1 MAESSGVSAEDL
13 KAKITEVL
21 QASHVDIEDMSGGC
35 GQAFSAIIVSP
46 QFEKKTTLA
55 RHRLVNNALKTEVAA
70 IHAWTPKCYTP
81 EQWEKQKE
89 EGKEPVAPGKDTTGE
104 TVSGMTA

>member
-1 MAESSGVSAEDL
+1 M
-13 KAKITEVL
+13 I
-21 QASHVDIEDMSGGC
+21 GGC

-55 RHRLVNNALKTEVAA
+55 RHRMVNTALKQEVAA

-81 EQWEKQKE
+81 EQWEVQRAKGG
-89 EGKEPVAPGKDTTGE
+89 EGSAPPAEKADGTT
-104 TVSGMTA
+104 A